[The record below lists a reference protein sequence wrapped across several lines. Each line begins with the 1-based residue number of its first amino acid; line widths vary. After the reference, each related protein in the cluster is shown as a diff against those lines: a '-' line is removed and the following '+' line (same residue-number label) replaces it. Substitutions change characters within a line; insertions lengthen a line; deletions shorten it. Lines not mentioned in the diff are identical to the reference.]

1 MEFKLGKDYS
11 LKSRKEIDALFEGG
25 KRISSYPFVVF
36 IVEKERTNEEH
47 PFKIVFS
54 APKRTFRQAVQR
66 NRIKRI
72 MREAVRLNKHSFEEQ
87 LILRKRF
94 LNIFLLYSTK
104 EEIKN
109 ELLHK
114 KINKLFTKIL
124 SSLHE

>member
-1 MEFKLGKDYS
+1 MDFKLGKDYS
-11 LKSRKEIDALFEGG
+11 LKSRKEIDALFEDG

-36 IVEKERTNEEH
+36 IVERERSNEEH
-47 PFKIVFS
+47 PFRIVFS
-54 APKRTFRQAVQR
+54 APKRTFRHAFQR

-94 LNIFLLYSTK
+94 VNIFLIYSPK
-104 EEIKN
+104 EEMKN
-109 ELLHK
+109 ELLQK